1 MTAEYVLALNDK
13 RATLAVV
20 GGKGASL
27 ARLADAGLPVPAGF
41 HVTTAA
47 YNT

>member
-20 GGKGASL
+20 GGNPDG
-27 ARLADAGLPVPAGF
+27 PPEPY
-41 HVTTAA
+41 TC
-47 YNT
+47 